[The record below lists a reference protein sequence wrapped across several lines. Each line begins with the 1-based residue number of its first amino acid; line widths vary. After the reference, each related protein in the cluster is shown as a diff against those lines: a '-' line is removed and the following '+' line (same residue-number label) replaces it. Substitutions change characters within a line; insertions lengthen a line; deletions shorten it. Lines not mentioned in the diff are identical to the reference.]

1 MLIMGAI
8 TLLYA
13 FCYCSGGL
21 AALGQVITVSASGA
35 HRSNFD
41 AAEGKNDAL
50 LYDDIQGFNN
60 LLMWFGIIMILLA
73 VALYV
78 TACHKRRNYYIS
90 NYIAI
95 GVCAG
100 GNFIL
105 SLVALILNAVWR
117 GAFLNIDFE
126 SWYEYSYSRYENFGM
141 EMHYSE
147 STLWFDIGFVVYIL
161 MMIAAIILALNL
173 VWKIALMR
181 GERRLLDN
189 NLVGGVA

>member
-13 FCYCSGGL
+13 FCYCSGSL
-21 AALGQVITVSASGA
+21 AALGQVITVSASGV

-41 AAEGKNDAL
+41 AAEGKYDAL
-50 LYDDIQGFNN
+50 LYDEIQGFNN

-73 VALYV
+73 VVLYI

-126 SWYEYSYSRYENFGM
+126 SWYEYAYEKADINM
-141 EMHYSE
+141 IMPYSE